1 MPILHQLENNV
12 LLIYLRTRLGFLEIF
27 FFYRQL
33 EGMLHVALGT
43 GLKVLKLAAK
53 EPMKEVVDGISANI
67 VSFTFKLMYQ

>member
-1 MPILHQLENNV
+1 
-12 LLIYLRTRLGFLEIF
+12 
-27 FFYRQL
+27 
-33 EGMLHVALGT
+33 MLHVALGT